1 MPVEHRADE
10 GGMIAVCRAIERGS
24 ARHARLTRPRQ
35 ISHGALRGHSWADN
49 DDMAGSL
56 FESGARTEAL
66 QLVIVAVAGADATGV
81 IALDQSCMVRLPN
94 TRNSSGATGLG
105 DRPRLLSARS
115 RLPRLRAIDRSPTL
129 SLQARPR
136 GFGSFSDRKFVTVRQ
151 DVATN
156 HRLRERDLLSDS
168 AVALA
173 GSTGAEFRS
182 RGDEQR
188 QSGKDCAQQSWSAVL
203 ASAGIPNC
211 GKDEWWRGVR

>member
-81 IALDQSCMVRLPN
+81 IALDQSCLVDRKSTRL
-94 TRNSSGATGLG
+94 NSSHVAISYAVFCLKKKKQKA
-105 DRPRLLSARS
+105 DERLY
-115 RLPRLRAIDRSPTL
+115 
-129 SLQARPR
+129 
-136 GFGSFSDRKFVTVRQ
+136 
-151 DVATN
+151 
-156 HRLRERDLLSDS
+156 
-168 AVALA
+168 
-173 GSTGAEFRS
+173 
-182 RGDEQR
+182 
-188 QSGKDCAQQSWSAVL
+188 KDILENYHC
-203 ASAGIPNC
+203 
-211 GKDEWWRGVR
+211 E